1 MSPVMAA
8 FRALVYT
15 VLLLLFGSARADA
28 DRRPVAVVDL
38 ANEPATQELAAE
50 LRAAL
55 EVHVELRTLP
65 SSQTTDDAALI
76 ERIADPDAP
85 AIARALDAR
94 TKAEAQILAFDF
106 PLAITY
112 AREGQRE
119 LLNVTPSLAVK
130 TYADLAFVLGVALHN
145 EQRAAEAR
153 VAFTHSYRLDSSRTL
168 DPTRIVPDIVQAYAA
183 AKAAPTT
190 QGTLTVEGT
199 GNVWID
205 GTEVGL
211 APGSFPASEGEHVV
225 WRTGIDRDTRGLAV
239 TVAAGT
245 PTLAEIP
252 DVEAPRRTKVQRAR
266 QLLARAPDPS
276 ARSAAMQRLAD
287 LVGVKDAVLLS
298 MSGGKVIVQTW
309 HDGAGDLLR
318 GFSALRERGAT
329 RADELLTPLAPPRKP
344 IERPIE
350 GPIKGPIVVKK
361 EWYERRP
368 VQLGIAVG
376 IAAAIV
382 AGVLFATRDPGT
394 VTPLND
400 IGFEMPGLTR

>member
-8 FRALVYT
+8 FRALVCI
-15 VLLLLFGSARADA
+15 VLLLLVGSSRAAA

-38 ANEPATQELAAE
+38 ANEVATQELASA

-55 EVHVELRTLP
+55 EIHGALRTLP

-76 ERIADPDAP
+76 ERIADPDSP
-85 AIARALDAR
+85 AIARALEAKA
-94 TKAEAQILAFDF
+94 KAEAQVLAFDF

-119 LLNVTPSLAVK
+119 LLNVTPSVAVK
-130 TYADLAFVLGVALHN
+130 TYADLAFILGVALHN

-153 VAFTHSYRLDSSRTL
+153 VAFIHSHRLDPSRTL
-168 DPTRIVPDIVQAYAA
+168 DPARIVPDIVQAYAS
-183 AKAAPTT
+183 AKAAPVA
-190 QGTLTVEGT
+190 QGQITVEGI

-211 APGSFPASEGEHVV
+211 APGTFAASEGDHVV
-225 WRTGIDRDTRGLAV
+225 WRTGIDRDTRGLV
-239 TVAAGT
+239 VSVAAAR

-309 HDGAGDLLR
+309 HDGPGELLR
-318 GFSALRERGAT
+318 GFSALRERGTAK
-329 RADELLTPLAPPRKP
+329 ADELLTPLAPPRKP
-344 IERPIE
+344 IEPVE
-350 GPIKGPIVVKK
+350 GPKPGPIVVAKD
-361 EWYERRP
+361 WYERRP

-394 VTPLND
+394 QPWNPN
-400 IGFEMPGLTR
+400 IGVDTGISR